1 MKSLSFSRRLLA
13 AIAFVLPL
21 VSCAT
26 AEPAVVACKAN
37 AQPGDL
43 VITEIFA
50 AAASQTASSAVAG
63 DEWFEIYNA
72 TQKAIDLDGITLT
85 LSRLDGSRAQHHVV
99 SAMTIDPGAYLV
111 LGDDAPDALSPWVNY
126 SYGADLGAMTNT
138 GGKLAL
144 TCGDTTVDVATYQ
157 MATRGESLQFDG
169 NRTPNYVDND
179 ELANWCTATPAGSSQ
194 FMAKNYGTPG
204 ASNEDCVVATPGMCS
219 DNGSLR
225 PINGATVGDLVITE
239 VMANPAKVQNA
250 TGEWIEALATR
261 DVDLN
266 GVVIERDD
274 SVTMP
279 DIVQDAHCLAVTAG
293 TEVVFARSIDG
304 ALNGM
309 LPRVDGTFNFALP
322 SGTAMTP
329 ATVQLAFGGE
339 VLDAVHWTDATSGKS
354 RQLDPEFP
362 TVDAN
367 DNERY
372 WCDGATPYGAGDLGT
387 PGMPNDRCALLPPD
401 GSCNDGGTYRKIV
414 EPQAGQLVIDEWMP
428 DPTLVS
434 DDQGEWFELR
444 ANADVDLN
452 GLQVGNLSLGSTPLV
467 SSAACVRL
475 AAGDVMVFARS
486 LDPKANG
493 QLTSAAFVERLTL
506 GNDHGALQIGLHDL
520 PIDAVTWTSSTAGHS
535 LVIDSRGTQCASPV
549 TIPPYNGRD
558 VGTPGTSNPQFQC
571 P

>member
-1 MKSLSFSRRLLA
+1 MKSPRFTRRLVA
-13 AIAFVLPL
+13 VTAFALPL
-21 VSCAT
+21 VSCAS
-26 AEPAVVACKAN
+26 AEPQEVTCN
-37 AQPGDL
+37 AKVLPGDL

-50 AAASQTASSAVAG
+50 AAASQSANSAVAG

-72 TQKAIDLDGITLT
+72 TLRPIDLDGVTLT

-99 SAMTIDPGAYLV
+99 SAMNIDPGAYLV
-111 LGDDAPDALSPWVNY
+111 LGDDAPDKLSPWVNY

-144 TCGDTTVDVATYQ
+144 TCGDTTIDAATYQ

-169 NRTPNYVDND
+169 NRTPDYVSND
-179 ELANWCTATPAGSSQ
+179 EGSNWCTATPAGSSQ
-194 FMAKNYGTPG
+194 FLAKNYGTPG
-204 ASNEDCVVATPGMCS
+204 ASNEDCVIATPGMCS

-225 PINGATVGDLVITE
+225 PINSATVGDLVITE
-239 VMANPAKVQNA
+239 VMADPAKAQNT
-250 TGEWIEALATR
+250 TGEWIEVLATR
-261 DVDLN
+261 DLDLN

-279 DIVQDAHCLAVTAG
+279 DVISDARCLAVPAG
-293 TEVVFARSIDG
+293 TDVVFARSIDG
-304 ALNGM
+304 ALNGQ

-322 SGTAMTP
+322 SGTEMTP
-329 ATVQLAFGGE
+329 ATVQLAIGGE
-339 VLDAVHWTDATSGKS
+339 VLDAVHWTRAPSGKS
-354 RQLDPEFP
+354 HQLDPDFS

-372 WCDGATPYGAGDLGT
+372 WCDAATAYGAGDLGT
-387 PGMPNDRCALLPPD
+387 PGMPNDRCALLPPM
-401 GSCNDGGTYRKIV
+401 GTCNDGGTFRPIV
-414 EPQAGQLVIDEWMP
+414 EPQPGQLVIDEWMP

-452 GLQVGNLSLGSTPLV
+452 GLQVGSQSLGTTPVV
-467 SSAACVRL
+467 SSASCVHL
-475 AAGDVMVFARS
+475 AAGSVMVFARN
-486 LDPKANG
+486 LAPTANG
-493 QLTSAAFVERLTL
+493 QLHDAAFVERVTL
-506 GNDHGALQIGLHDL
+506 GNDHGTLQIGLHDL

-535 LVIDSRGTQCASPV
+535 FVVDSHGTQCATPV
-549 TIPPYNGRD
+549 TIAPYNGRD